1 MRITLQNFGHEF
13 QSIVTE
19 LINAGHNDN
28 EIRQFLQENHS
39 IIVSQR
45 TLTRRKEDWGL
56 ILHASQQMAN
66 TEEHIKKY
74 FDQGLTYSQIHHA
87 LTTSHNYTHSKR
99 TLQRKIT
106 AMQLSRRLDDLDTA
120 RVTIEAVVSCVM
132 HLHLTPEGR
141 NVGYRRM
148 RQLLQT
154 KFGITLHYLTVAL
167 INRTLDP
174 DGVENRAKRVLKR
187 RVFKTPGPNYIWSAD
202 GHDKLKKFGITLY
215 GFIDAWS
222 RKILGIYVHITNNNP
237 RHIGYYY
244 LQLVKEIGGIPRR
257 TSTDKGT
264 ETIHLA
270 SHQINLTQQYNEECI
285 DPTQSHLF
293 TKSTHNQKIECL
305 WSQLMKR
312 YNSELINKLF
322 TAIEESFY
330 DPQDPLEQLLFI
342 YLWVPLV
349 QRSLDDWM
357 NNYNT
362 YKRRLDKKSSL
373 PTRCSA
379 DWCFNYPEEQ
389 GGEQGLI
396 KVTGEAADALEK
408 EFYPEGDELLR
419 TTPKWFSDIISDLQ
433 AAFDLAIPIVTV
445 HNVWEVFTVLNK
457 AIRAYDTAWLSD
469 PSNDPSLTI
478 AARSLDTGLN

>member
-1 MRITLQNFGHEF
+1 MRITLRNFGHEF

-56 ILHASQQMAN
+56 ILHASQQMAD

-154 KFGITLHYLTVAL
+154 KFGITLHYCTHQSYTGPRWCGKSSQEGTQAKGLQNTRAQLHMVS
-167 INRTLDP
+167 RWSRQ
-174 DGVENRAKRVLKR
+174 VE
-187 RVFKTPGPNYIWSAD
+187 
-202 GHDKLKKFGITLY
+202 KFGITLY

-222 RKILGIYVHITNNNP
+222 RKILGIYVHITNNDP

-244 LQLVKEIGGIPRR
+244 LQLVKETGGIPRR

-270 SHQINLTQQYNEECI
+270 GHQINLTQQYNEESI

-305 WSQLMKR
+305 WSQLMKQ

-330 DPQDPLEQLLFI
+330 DPQDPLEQ
-342 YLWVPLV
+342 
-349 QRSLDDWM
+349 
-357 NNYNT
+357 
-362 YKRRLDKKSSL
+362 
-373 PTRCSA
+373 
-379 DWCFNYPEEQ
+379 
-389 GGEQGLI
+389 
-396 KVTGEAADALEK
+396 
-408 EFYPEGDELLR
+408 
-419 TTPKWFSDIISDLQ
+419 
-433 AAFDLAIPIVTV
+433 
-445 HNVWEVFTVLNK
+445 
-457 AIRAYDTAWLSD
+457 
-469 PSNDPSLTI
+469 
-478 AARSLDTGLN
+478 